1 MIARILVPVDGST
14 LASHAVDFASDL
26 AEKYGAAMTL
36 IHVSTRLD
44 SSVPP
49 ELEAYARI
57 EHLEVDERNLL
68 EGVSR
73 QILEEAAVRAR
84 RLGVGD
90 VSEVVEVGDPARK
103 IIEYAEKNDIDVIV
117 IGSRGLG
124 DAAGLLLGSVSHKV
138 THLAKCPCVIVK

>member
-1 MIARILVPVDGST
+1 MIARILVPVDGSA

-73 QILEEAAVRAR
+73 QILEEAATRAR

-103 IIEYAEKNDIDVIV
+103 VVEHAEKNDIDVIV